1 VLEKATSLA
10 DLHRR
15 SVGTAIEAGVRIAMG
30 TDSGVTPHGQNL
42 RELSM
47 MAGLGMKP
55 AAVLEASTRSA
66 AQLMGVDDELGTVES
81 GKAADLVLVDGDPY
95 EFDTLADRIDGV
107 WQRGVR
113 VV

>member
-1 VLEKATSLA
+1 
-10 DLHRR
+10 
-15 SVGTAIEAGVRIAMG
+15 
-30 TDSGVTPHGQNL
+30 
-42 RELSM
+42 
-47 MAGLGMKP
+47 
-55 AAVLEASTRSA
+55 
-66 AQLMGVDDELGTVES
+66 MGVDDELGTVES